1 MSTYFSVVL
10 AILFKLNL
18 NMKAYID
25 ILDISVLS
33 NLCQKKLTVLHKA
46 QYSTLPRLFFNESDC
61 HPTSGTNLTSAFVA
75 KWDQQSG
82 ASFQYLEES
91 LPRSVTA
98 V

>member
-46 QYSTLPRLFFNESDC
+46 QYSTLPRLFF
-61 HPTSGTNLTSAFVA
+61 
-75 KWDQQSG
+75 
-82 ASFQYLEES
+82 
-91 LPRSVTA
+91 
-98 V
+98 